1 MAFSHGKGTV
11 VLVGASDLS
20 CYLNNVDW
28 SATADTH
35 ETTTFCQDAK
45 TYIPGLKDATA
56 SLSGL
61 FDGDQDAVDEVLA
74 GVLGG
79 TAQVVT
85 IGVEGMVAGKR
96 CRMLKALESEYSVSS
111 PVGDVVAV
119 DASIQADGGI
129 LAGVSLQALTATTGT
144 GNGTSVDHGAAT
156 SNGGVAHL
164 HVTDF
169 IGSGGVIKVQHS
181 ADGNTWVDLLTFTT
195 INAATVE
202 RQEVSGTVNR
212 YLRAVR
218 SSGTFIGI
226 THAVA
231 FARL

>member
-20 CYLNNVDW
+20 CYLNSVDW
-28 SATADTH
+28 SKSADTH

-45 TYIPGLKDATA
+45 TYIPGLKDGTATLA
-56 SLSGL
+56 GL
-61 FDGDQDAVDEVLA
+61 YDGDLDAVDQVLE
-74 GVLGG
+74 GILGG

-85 IGVEGMVAGKR
+85 VGVEGMAAGKR
-96 CRMLKALESEYSVSS
+96 CRLLKALESEYSVSS

-129 LAGVSLQALTATTGT
+129 LAGVSLQALTAVTGT

-164 HVTDF
+164 HVTEF
-169 IGSGGVIKVQHS
+169 TGAGGVVKVQHS
-181 ADGNTWVDLLTFTT
+181 ADGSTWVDLVTFATV
-195 INAATVE
+195 NGATVE

-212 YLRAVR
+212 YLRAIR
-218 SSGTFIGI
+218 STGTFTSI
-226 THAVA
+226 THAIA
-231 FARL
+231 FARR

>member
-28 SATADTH
+28 TATADTH

-61 FDGDQDAVDEVLA
+61 FDGDADAVDEVLA
-74 GVLGG
+74 GAIGG
-79 TAQVVT
+79 APQVVT
-85 IGVEGMVAGKR
+85 IGTESMAAGKS

-129 LAGVSLQALTATTGT
+129 LAGVSLQPVTTTSST
-144 GNGTSVDHGAAT
+144 GNGSAVDNGAST

-164 HVTDF
+164 HVMDF
-169 IGSGGVIKVQHS
+169 DGSSGVIKVQHS
-181 ADGNTWVDLLTFTT
+181 ADGNTWADLIEFDALSG
-195 INAATVE
+195 ATVQ
-202 RQEVSGTVNR
+202 RKEVTGTVNR

-218 SSGTFIGI
+218 SSGTFTSI
-226 THAVA
+226 TYAVA
-231 FARL
+231 FARR

>member
-28 SATADTH
+28 SASADTH

-45 TYIPGLKDATA
+45 TYIPGLKDGTA

-79 TAQVVT
+79 AAQVVT
-85 IGVEGMVAGKR
+85 IGTEDMAAGKR

-129 LAGVSLQALTATTGT
+129 LAGVSLQPPTATSGT
-144 GNGTSVDHGAAT
+144 GNGSTVDGGASSA
-156 SNGGVAHL
+156 NGGVAHL
-164 HVTDF
+164 HVAAFT
-169 IGSGGVIKVQHS
+169 GANGVVKVQHS
-181 ADGNTWVDLLTFTT
+181 ADGNTWVDLLTFAT
-195 INAATVE
+195 ITGATVE
-202 RQEVSGTVNR
+202 RKEVSGTVNR
-212 YLRAVR
+212 YLRVIR
-218 SSGTFIGI
+218 DSGTFTSI